1 MSARVLLNT
10 PRAEHQKLHW
20 KIHRSICYVRAN
32 PGPLTP
38 MDVAIHHLMQVHDAS
53 AVQFLP
59 GALMKA
65 MLDCDLPAEMERTAV
80 EITLEQAAKEEPMS
94 VAVEAGRIPPYT
106 ISKNVRLVSLAEE
119 AKRRGHPNPFFEHPL
134 DRERRLA
141 SGDLIA
147 TLIFQPGGRIIT
159 KKVLS
164 GGETTVLTTWG
175 MVQKNSKLQEFESK
189 GPWIDHLVYAANMR
203 IGSERDR
210 ERNVPERSVAA
221 TVVFNREEFL
231 KHGVGQI
238 HLKPDKK
245 GGSTTGGTMRAVGN
259 EWVMQC
265 P

>member
-1 MSARVLLNT
+1 
-10 PRAEHQKLHW
+10 
-20 KIHRSICYVRAN
+20 
-32 PGPLTP
+32 
-38 MDVAIHHLMQVHDAS
+38 
-53 AVQFLP
+53 
-59 GALMKA
+59 
-65 MLDCDLPAEMERTAV
+65 V

-164 GGETTVLTTWG
+164 GGETAVLTGWG
-175 MVQKNSKLQEFESK
+175 VVQKNSKLQEFESK
-189 GPWIDHLVYAANMR
+189 GPWIDYLVYAANMR

-210 ERNVPERSVAA
+210 ERNVPGALR
-221 TVVFNREEFL
+221 
-231 KHGVGQI
+231 GQ
-238 HLKPDKK
+238 HHP
-245 GGSTTGGTMRAVGN
+245 A
-259 EWVMQC
+259 C
-265 P
+265 F